1 MKSLKALISKNTIH
15 RAHVKKS
22 RVSNEYLVIPSSD
35 FYTQYKKYKKP
46 TYSFPEVDVWIMTYE
61 EIDELFLVR
70 VPKPSD
76 IIRSEFL
83 LYPMSDLPIDK
94 EELYHFLKNYWGSDD
109 SIGDVP
115 PLTYDEIKE
124 LWGL

>member
-1 MKSLKALISKNTIH
+1 MKPLKALISKSTIH
-15 RAHVKKS
+15 RAHVKRS
-22 RVSNEYLVIPSSD
+22 RVSNEYLVIPSCG
-35 FYTQYKKYKKP
+35 FYNQYKKYKKP
-46 TYSFPEVDVWIMTYE
+46 TFSFSDVDVWIMTYE
-61 EIDELFLVR
+61 EIDELFLVYA
-70 VPKPSD
+70 PTPLD

-94 EELYHFLKNYWGSDD
+94 EELYQFMKKYWGTDD